1 MQNKRDNKI
10 IIVPILI
17 FLVFIFSIIGFSQL
31 SGNEFSWPGVIY
43 ATLSFFTLENV
54 KPEEVINNP
63 FLMIARYLAA
73 AILGLGIYS
82 LFYKYISRQY
92 TRLKIKYGYKNHVVV
107 FSMKMV
113 GPNFLADLLANN
125 YIVILVE
132 DDEDNPYLE
141 KIEKDGII
149 VFKAKDFG
157 TKLFDTTNIAHAS
170 TCVVAYGDD
179 SLNIELSLKI
189 VKHLQAKG
197 LKHNVKTLTH
207 IKDRDNLEVLK
218 DYIDMNNV
226 DDLFEVDIF
235 NTYSAAAKKI
245 YDHYA
250 PHNYFNFAD
259 DLDENAIAVIG
270 YSETA
275 EDFILENL
283 ILSHYKDC
291 KNIKLY
297 VVDKDADVIVFN
309 FMYKYPFSREF
320 IDIIP
325 VKLLNNKFFANF
337 NWSKEL
343 IEKLSKVKAVYF
355 FGDSGAELMNLAAR
369 FRQFLSG
376 QTMNYLKTPIIICH
390 PEDIDIM
397 NLLDAERGSKE
408 KLSNVFKNQLNI
420 SFVNMITDTCTSSRL
435 LEESEY
441 IDLLSRI
448 INYYYSIK
456 YEFDWVMKEKLQ
468 VTETHALI
476 KSIEK
481 KLHSLAD
488 KNVALSEHEVEHLVL
503 QTMADY
509 TKKSVAELK
518 PLFSIKKWW
527 DQLSHHK
534 KSANRYAARHLSVK
548 ITIMKHIGC
557 YPLSHEN
564 ILNSF
569 PVIAPI
575 EHKRW
580 SAEKMALNYR
590 YGVLPQDRVAKNIA
604 KDIVKIH
611 DQLIP
616 YDKLDD
622 ENKEKD
628 LNIFLLMPLLNSL
641 KVEIKK

>member
-1 MQNKRDNKI
+1 MQNKRDNRI

-17 FLVFIFSIIGFSQL
+17 FLVFLFSIVGFKQIG
-31 SGNEFSWPGVIY
+31 GDEFSLPGVIY
-43 ATLSFFTLENV
+43 ATLSFFTLENM
-54 KPEEVINNP
+54 KPEEAINNP
-63 FLMIARYLAA
+63 FLLIARYLAA
-73 AILGLGIYS
+73 ALLGFGIYG
-82 LFYKYISRQY
+82 LLYKYISRQY
-92 TRLKIKYGYKNHVVV
+92 TRMKIRYGYEHHVIV

-113 GPNFLADLLANN
+113 GPNFLADLQANN
-125 YIVILVE
+125 YKVILVE

-149 VFKAKDFG
+149 VFKARDFG
-157 TKLFDTTNIAHAS
+157 TKLFDILRIAHAS
-170 TCVVAYGDD
+170 ACVVAYGDD

-197 LKHNVKTLTH
+197 YKQNVRTLTH
-207 IKDRDNLEVLK
+207 IENKDNLEVLM
-218 DYIDMNNV
+218 DYIDLNNV
-226 DDLFEVDIF
+226 DDKFEVDIF
-235 NTYSAAAKKI
+235 NTYSAAARKI
-245 YDHYA
+245 YDHYP

-259 DLDENAIAVIG
+259 DTDENAIAVIG
-270 YSETA
+270 YNDAA
-275 EDFILENL
+275 EDFIVENL
-283 ILSHYKDC
+283 ILSHYKGC

-297 VVDKDADVIVFN
+297 LVDKEADVLVYDFL
-309 FMYKYPFSREF
+309 YKHPYSREF

-355 FGDSGAELMNLAAR
+355 FGDSSAELMNLSTR

-376 QTMNYLKTPIIICH
+376 QKLNYIQTPIIICH
-390 PEDIDIM
+390 PEDVDVM
-397 NLLDAERGSKE
+397 NLLDAERGHTE
-408 KLSNVFKNQLNI
+408 KLSHVFSSQLNI

-435 LEESEY
+435 LEESEHV
-441 IDLLSRI
+441 DLLSRI
-448 INYYYSIK
+448 VNYYYSIK
-456 YEFDWVMKEKLQ
+456 YEFEWVLKEKLHIND
-468 VTETHALI
+468 TESFI
-476 KSIEK
+476 KSLEK
-481 KLHSLAD
+481 KLLDLAD
-488 KNVALSEHEVEHLVL
+488 RNASLSEKEVEQFVL
-503 QTMADY
+503 QNISEF
-509 TKKSVAELK
+509 TKKSVQELM
-518 PLFSIKKWW
+518 PLFSVKKWW
-527 DQLSHHK
+527 DGLSHHK
-534 KSANRYAARHLSVK
+534 KSANRYAARHLPVK
-548 ITIMKHIGC
+548 ISIMKNIGC
-557 YPLSHEN
+557 YPLSREN

-590 YGVLPQDRVAKNIA
+590 YGVLPQDRKAKNMT
-604 KDIVKIH
+604 KDILKIH